1 MYFLLLTLYYNICYT
16 VSTTGRGNKM
26 KTYLYIRV
34 STDKQDYDRQLSV
47 LSHNGYTGDNSIIVT
62 ETFTGKTLKGRKKF
76 NKMNDNLKEGDTVVI
91 ESISRLARSLE
102 DLLSIINDFNQR
114 GIFLKSIKEDI
125 DMTTANGK
133 LIVSV
138 LGAFIEFERNITSE
152 RTKEKLRSLKE
163 QGVELGRPKV
173 HDHEEIYALHKK
185 GYTYREIRDELGMS
199 LSTISN
205 AINKFKTE

>member
-1 MYFLLLTLYYNICYT
+1 
-16 VSTTGRGNKM
+16 M

-47 LSHNGYTGDNSIIVT
+47 LRNNGYDGNEQVIVT
-62 ETFTGKTLKGRKKF
+62 ETFTGKTLKGRKQF
-76 NKMNDNLKEGDTVVI
+76 NNMNDNLQSGDTVVV

-138 LGAFIEFERNITSE
+138 LGAFVEFERNITSE
-152 RTKEKLRSLKE
+152 RTKEKLSSLKE
-163 QGVELGRPKV
+163 QGVELGRPKIHN
-173 HDHEEIYALHKK
+173 HDEIYKLHKQ
-185 GYTYREIRDELGMS
+185 GYTYRQIRDELGAS

-205 AINKFKTE
+205 AINNYKTK